1 MADGFEFDWDSENT
15 KHLAAHKV
23 TPAEFEQVLSNN
35 PVDLDSDV
43 IDGEERYR
51 SIGLTSGGRLL
62 LVVYTIRNGKIRP
75 VTAFRAGIS
84 DTKAFLERPR

>member
-1 MADGFEFDWDSENT
+1 M
-15 KHLAAHKV
+15 KPV
-23 TPAEFEQVLSNN
+23 EFEQVMRSD

-62 LVVYTIRNGKIRP
+62 LVVYTLRKGKIRP
-75 VTAFRAGIS
+75 VTAFPAGIS